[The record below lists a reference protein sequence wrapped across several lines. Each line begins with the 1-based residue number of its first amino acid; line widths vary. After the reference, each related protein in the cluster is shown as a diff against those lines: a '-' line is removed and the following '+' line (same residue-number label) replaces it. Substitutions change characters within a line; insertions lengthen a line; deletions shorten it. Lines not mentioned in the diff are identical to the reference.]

1 MVSEVLEELKGVGT
15 DIELCKRADPLECSS
30 RGAWTLLYG
39 LMNGSLVVDARNG
52 VWLTPEMEKRTG
64 GSVLVSMRSEVGEK
78 GEEKSQVKSEEK
90 RNEKGEEKTNEKG
103 EVKSEMKSQEKGE
116 VKSEVK
122 SQEKGEVKSQEKRNE
137 KGESKD
143 ELIELKERMSEVKEN
158 EQPSHNNEE
167 NAEIITAIRATVKAI
182 KEQEEQRRALFQA
195 RRECAQLVSSIQDCL
210 AKWTKG
216 DLYDQM
222 MGELTRLNNEVNH
235 LSASTYSDVKKQL
248 VELRDHVFSQNAR
261 RSSMTKEN
269 MWTQQNQVIPP
280 IQQNQVTTP
289 IQQKQVIPPTQQKQ
303 VIPPIQQKQESTSI
317 RQKFSFITS
326 KLGFNSGRK

>member
-1 MVSEVLEELKGVGT
+1 MFEELKGVGSE
-15 DIELCKRADPLECSS
+15 IELCKRADPLECSS

-64 GSVLVSMRSEVGEK
+64 GSVLVSMRSEAEEK
-78 GEEKSQVKSEEK
+78 GEEK
-90 RNEKGEEKTNEKG
+90 RNEKG

-116 VKSEVK
+116 VKSEMK
-122 SQEKGEVKSQEKRNE
+122 SQE

-222 MGELTRLNNEVNH
+222 MGEFTRLNNEVNH
-235 LSASTYSDVKKQL
+235 LSASTYLDVKKQL
-248 VELRDHVFSQNAR
+248 QDLQNHVFSQNALR
-261 RSSMTKEN
+261 PSVMQES
-269 MWTQQNQVIPP
+269 I
-280 IQQNQVTTP
+280 
-289 IQQKQVIPPTQQKQ
+289 PTQQKQ
-303 VIPPIQQKQESTSI
+303 ENSFI
-317 RQKFSFITS
+317 RQTFSIFTSKFS
-326 KLGFNSGRK
+326 FNSGRK

>member
-1 MVSEVLEELKGVGT
+1 MVSEVFEELKGVGSE
-15 DIELCKRADPLECSS
+15 IELCKRADPLECSS

-64 GSVLVSMRSEVGEK
+64 GSVLVSMRSEAEEK
-78 GEEKSQVKSEEK
+78 GEEK
-90 RNEKGEEKTNEKG
+90 RNEKG
-103 EVKSEMKSQEKGE
+103 EVKSEMKSQ
-116 VKSEVK
+116 
-122 SQEKGEVKSQEKRNE
+122 E

-235 LSASTYSDVKKQL
+235 LSASTYLDVKKQL
-248 VELRDHVFSQNAR
+248 QDLQNHVFSQNALR
-261 RSSMTKEN
+261 PSVMQE
-269 MWTQQNQVIPP
+269 I
-280 IQQNQVTTP
+280 I
-289 IQQKQVIPPTQQKQ
+289 PTQQKQ
-303 VIPPIQQKQESTSI
+303 ENSFI
-317 RQKFSFITS
+317 RQTFSIFTSKFS
-326 KLGFNSGRK
+326 FNSGRK

>member
-1 MVSEVLEELKGVGT
+1 MVSEVFEELKGVGSE
-15 DIELCKRADPLECSS
+15 IELCKRADPLECSS

-64 GSVLVSMRSEVGEK
+64 GSVLVSMRSEAEEK
-78 GEEKSQVKSEEK
+78 GEEK
-90 RNEKGEEKTNEKG
+90 RNEKG
-103 EVKSEMKSQEKGE
+103 EVKSEMKSQ
-116 VKSEVK
+116 
-122 SQEKGEVKSQEKRNE
+122 E

-235 LSASTYSDVKKQL
+235 LSASTYLDVKKQL
-248 VELRDHVFSQNAR
+248 QDLQNHVFSQNALR
-261 RSSMTKEN
+261 PSVMQES
-269 MWTQQNQVIPP
+269 I
-280 IQQNQVTTP
+280 
-289 IQQKQVIPPTQQKQ
+289 PTQQKQ
-303 VIPPIQQKQESTSI
+303 EDSFI
-317 RQKFSFITS
+317 RQTFSIFTSKFS
-326 KLGFNSGRK
+326 FNSGRK

>member
-1 MVSEVLEELKGVGT
+1 MVSEVFEELKGVGSE
-15 DIELCKRADPLECSS
+15 IELCKRADPLECSS

-64 GSVLVSMRSEVGEK
+64 GSVLVSMRSEAEEK
-78 GEEKSQVKSEEK
+78 GEEKRNEKGEVKSQVKSEEK
-90 RNEKGEEKTNEKG
+90 GEL
-103 EVKSEMKSQEKGE
+103 
-116 VKSEVK
+116 
-122 SQEKGEVKSQEKRNE
+122 
-137 KGESKD
+137 KD
-143 ELIELKERMSEVKEN
+143 ELKELKERMSEVKEEDKN
-158 EQPSHNNEE
+158 EQPSHDNEE
-167 NAEIITAIRATVKAI
+167 NTDIINTIRATVKAI

-280 IQQNQVTTP
+280 IQQ
-289 IQQKQVIPPTQQKQ
+289 KQVIPPT
-303 VIPPIQQKQESTSI
+303 QQKQESTSI

>member
-64 GSVLVSMRSEVGEK
+64 GSVLVSMRSEAEEK
-78 GEEKSQVKSEEK
+78 GEEKRNEKGEVKSQVKSEEK
-90 RNEKGEEKTNEKG
+90 GEL
-103 EVKSEMKSQEKGE
+103 
-116 VKSEVK
+116 
-122 SQEKGEVKSQEKRNE
+122 
-137 KGESKD
+137 KD
-143 ELIELKERMSEVKEN
+143 ELKELKERMSEVKEEDKN
-158 EQPSHNNEE
+158 EQPSHDNEE
-167 NAEIITAIRATVKAI
+167 NTDIINTIRATVKAI

-235 LSASTYSDVKKQL
+235 LSASTYLDVKKQL

-303 VIPPIQQKQESTSI
+303 ESTSI

>member
-1 MVSEVLEELKGVGT
+1 MVSEVFEELKGVGSE
-15 DIELCKRADPLECSS
+15 IELCKRADPLECSS

-64 GSVLVSMRSEVGEK
+64 GSVLVSMRSEAEEK
-78 GEEKSQVKSEEK
+78 GEEKRNEKGEVKSQVKSEEK
-90 RNEKGEEKTNEKG
+90 GEL
-103 EVKSEMKSQEKGE
+103 
-116 VKSEVK
+116 
-122 SQEKGEVKSQEKRNE
+122 
-137 KGESKD
+137 KD
-143 ELIELKERMSEVKEN
+143 ELKELKERMSEVKEEDKN
-158 EQPSHNNEE
+158 EQPSHDNEE
-167 NAEIITAIRATVKAI
+167 NTDIINTIRATVKAI

-303 VIPPIQQKQESTSI
+303 ESTSI

>member
-1 MVSEVLEELKGVGT
+1 MVSEVFEELKGVGSE
-15 DIELCKRADPLECSS
+15 IELCKRADPLECSS

-64 GSVLVSMRSEVGEK
+64 GSVLVSMRSEAEEK
-78 GEEKSQVKSEEK
+78 GEEK
-90 RNEKGEEKTNEKG
+90 RNEKG
-103 EVKSEMKSQEKGE
+103 EVKSEMKSQ
-116 VKSEVK
+116 
-122 SQEKGEVKSQEKRNE
+122 E

-235 LSASTYSDVKKQL
+235 LSASTYTDVKKQL

-303 VIPPIQQKQESTSI
+303 ESTSI

>member
-1 MVSEVLEELKGVGT
+1 
-15 DIELCKRADPLECSS
+15 
-30 RGAWTLLYG
+30 
-39 LMNGSLVVDARNG
+39 
-52 VWLTPEMEKRTG
+52 
-64 GSVLVSMRSEVGEK
+64 
-78 GEEKSQVKSEEK
+78 
-90 RNEKGEEKTNEKG
+90 
-103 EVKSEMKSQEKGE
+103 MKSQE
-116 VKSEVK
+116 KSEVK
-122 SQEKGEVKSQEKRNE
+122 SQEKGEL
-137 KGESKD
+137 KD
-143 ELIELKERMSEVKEN
+143 ELKELKERMSEVKEEDKN
-158 EQPSHNNEE
+158 EQPSHDNEE
-167 NAEIITAIRATVKAI
+167 NTDIINTIRATVKAI
-182 KEQEEQRRALFQA
+182 KEQEELRRALFQA

-303 VIPPIQQKQESTSI
+303 ESTSI

>member
-30 RGAWTLLYG
+30 RGAWTILYG
-39 LMNGSLVVDARNG
+39 LMNESLVVDARNG
-52 VWLTPEMEKRTG
+52 VWLTPEMEERTG
-64 GSVLVSMRSEVGEK
+64 GSVLVSMRSEVEEK
-78 GEEKSQVKSEEK
+78 GEEKRNEKGEEK
-90 RNEKGEEKTNEKG
+90 TNEKGEEKTNEKG

-116 VKSEVK
+116 VK
-122 SQEKGEVKSQEKRNE
+122 
-137 KGESKD
+137 D
-143 ELIELKERMSEVKEN
+143 ELKELKERMSEVKEEDKN
-158 EQPSHNNEE
+158 EQPSHDNEE
-167 NAEIITAIRATVKAI
+167 NTDIINTIRATVKAI
-182 KEQEEQRRALFQA
+182 KEQEELRRALFQA

-303 VIPPIQQKQESTSI
+303 VIPPTQQKQESTSI

>member
-1 MVSEVLEELKGVGT
+1 MVSEVFEELKGVGSE
-15 DIELCKRADPLECSS
+15 IELCKRADPLECSS

-64 GSVLVSMRSEVGEK
+64 GSVLVSMRSEAEEK
-78 GEEKSQVKSEEK
+78 GEEK
-90 RNEKGEEKTNEKG
+90 RNEKGEEK
-103 EVKSEMKSQEKGE
+103 SEMKSQ
-116 VKSEVK
+116 
-122 SQEKGEVKSQEKRNE
+122 E

-235 LSASTYSDVKKQL
+235 LSASTYLDVKKQL
-248 VELRDHVFSQNAR
+248 QDLQNHVFSQNALR
-261 RSSMTKEN
+261 PSVMQES
-269 MWTQQNQVIPP
+269 I
-280 IQQNQVTTP
+280 
-289 IQQKQVIPPTQQKQ
+289 PTQQKQ
-303 VIPPIQQKQESTSI
+303 ENSFI
-317 RQKFSFITS
+317 RQTFSIFTSKFS
-326 KLGFNSGRK
+326 FNSGRK

>member
-1 MVSEVLEELKGVGT
+1 MFGELKGVGSE
-15 DIELCKRADPLECSS
+15 IELCKRADPLECSS

-64 GSVLVSMRSEVGEK
+64 GSVLVSMRSEAEEK
-78 GEEKSQVKSEEK
+78 GEEK
-90 RNEKGEEKTNEKG
+90 RNEKG
-103 EVKSEMKSQEKGE
+103 EVKSEMKSQ
-116 VKSEVK
+116 
-122 SQEKGEVKSQEKRNE
+122 E

-182 KEQEEQRRALFQA
+182 KEQEEQRRALFQE

-235 LSASTYSDVKKQL
+235 LSASTYLDVKKQL
-248 VELRDHVFSQNAR
+248 QDLQNHVFSQNALR
-261 RSSMTKEN
+261 PSVMQES
-269 MWTQQNQVIPP
+269 I
-280 IQQNQVTTP
+280 
-289 IQQKQVIPPTQQKQ
+289 PTQQKQ
-303 VIPPIQQKQESTSI
+303 ENSFI
-317 RQKFSFITS
+317 RQTFSIFTS
-326 KLGFNSGRK
+326 TFSFNSGRK

>member
-1 MVSEVLEELKGVGT
+1 MVSEVFEELKGVGSE
-15 DIELCKRADPLECSS
+15 IELCKRADPLECSS

-64 GSVLVSMRSEVGEK
+64 GSVLVSMRSEAEEK
-78 GEEKSQVKSEEK
+78 GEEK
-90 RNEKGEEKTNEKG
+90 RNEKG
-103 EVKSEMKSQEKGE
+103 EVKSEMKSQ
-116 VKSEVK
+116 
-122 SQEKGEVKSQEKRNE
+122 E

-235 LSASTYSDVKKQL
+235 LSASTYLDVKKQL
-248 VELRDHVFSQNAR
+248 QDLQNHVFSQNALR
-261 RSSMTKEN
+261 PSVMQES
-269 MWTQQNQVIPP
+269 I
-280 IQQNQVTTP
+280 
-289 IQQKQVIPPTQQKQ
+289 PTQQKQ
-303 VIPPIQQKQESTSI
+303 ENSFI
-317 RQKFSFITS
+317 RQTFSIFTSKFS
-326 KLGFNSGRK
+326 FNSGRK

>member
-1 MVSEVLEELKGVGT
+1 MVSEVFEELKGVGSE
-15 DIELCKRADPLECSS
+15 IELCKRADPLECSS

-64 GSVLVSMRSEVGEK
+64 GSVLVSMRSEAEEK
-78 GEEKSQVKSEEK
+78 GEEK
-90 RNEKGEEKTNEKG
+90 RNEKG
-103 EVKSEMKSQEKGE
+103 EVKSEMKSQ
-116 VKSEVK
+116 
-122 SQEKGEVKSQEKRNE
+122 E

-143 ELIELKERMSEVKEN
+143 ELIELKERMSEVKEEDKN
-158 EQPSHNNEE
+158 EQPSHDNEE
-167 NAEIITAIRATVKAI
+167 NTDIINTIRATVKAI
-182 KEQEEQRRALFQA
+182 KEQEELRRALFQA

-303 VIPPIQQKQESTSI
+303 ESTSI
-317 RQKFSFITS
+317 RQTFSIFTSKFS
-326 KLGFNSGRK
+326 FNSGRK